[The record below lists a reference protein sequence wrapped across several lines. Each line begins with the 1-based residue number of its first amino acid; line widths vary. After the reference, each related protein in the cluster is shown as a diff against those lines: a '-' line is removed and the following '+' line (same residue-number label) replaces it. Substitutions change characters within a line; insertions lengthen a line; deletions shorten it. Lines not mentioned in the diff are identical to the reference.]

1 MKKLL
6 TILLLMA
13 CCAATVSAQVEK
25 ELVKSIAV
33 ETTTGSA
40 MGAVITLP
48 GKATVTEWD
57 NNYIRITTHIRV
69 ENMAETIVK
78 QLLSVGRY
86 TVESHLNEK
95 TQVLTIDMPKMA
107 HFVTVKGVDV
117 REVLTFQ
124 ISIPRGYEV
133 ILKGA
138 NTTNSMLGEAM

>member
-1 MKKLL
+1 MKNLFTLL
-6 TILLLMA
+6 IFTFCFTTTI
-13 CCAATVSAQVEK
+13 SAQVEK

-57 NNYIRITTHIRV
+57 NNYIRITTHVKV

-95 TQVLTIDMPKMA
+95 TQVLTVDMPKMA

-117 REVLTFQ
+117 KEVLTFE
-124 ISIPRGYEV
+124 ISIPRGYEI

-138 NTTNSMLGEAM
+138 NTTSSMLGQAM